1 MFLSVLTKEISTK
14 NLVTFNFNIMGVFWK
29 IWFFL
34 GGESTHTKREGWT
47 VCRFN
52 GEGVLAKRGNV
63 FSPILEDRVHAMT
76 LPNQKT
82 PKHDCMTA
90 EILRKRL
97 SNEWLQT
104 QGLRKEESI
113 WKNSNWVETML
124 VASHPSRILVG
135 FFT

>member
-29 IWFFL
+29 IWFLL

-82 PKHDCMTA
+82 PKQIKFRQWLHDCRNPTKTFIKRMT
-90 EILRKRL
+90 
-97 SNEWLQT
+97 SNS
-104 QGLRKEESI
+104 GS
-113 WKNSNWVETML
+113 
-124 VASHPSRILVG
+124 
-135 FFT
+135 